1 MAGNTAACNIAT
13 IKKEQSGIAL
23 FGGEIFSCRENIFSP
38 KLITKNRIII
48 VHKEEKIYK

>member
-23 FGGEIFSCRENIFSP
+23 FGGGNF
-38 KLITKNRIII
+38 LL
-48 VHKEEKIYK
+48 